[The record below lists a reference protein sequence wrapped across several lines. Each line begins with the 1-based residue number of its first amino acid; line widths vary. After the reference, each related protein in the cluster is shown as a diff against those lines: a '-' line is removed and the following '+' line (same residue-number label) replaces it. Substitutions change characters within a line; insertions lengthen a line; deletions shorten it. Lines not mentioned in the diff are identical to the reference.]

1 VPAGGGERSGGR
13 QDTRARDLPSRNR
26 FPQRDRQPPGVPEI
40 ADSCHAGGQHL
51 ACMASHPQDQLSLAA
66 LDGGQRIT
74 VRVEREMDVPVN
86 ESWY

>member
-1 VPAGGGERSGGR
+1 
-13 QDTRARDLPSRNR
+13 
-26 FPQRDRQPPGVPEI
+26 
-40 ADSCHAGGQHL
+40 
-51 ACMASHPQDQLSLAA
+51 MASHPQDQLSLAA